1 MIPLGVNGIF
11 NFIKKSIFW
20 ITLSLSLLNNV
31 YAHSS
36 SNSYLTL
43 GTSND
48 VVTVRADIPLRDIDL
63 IFDLDSNR
71 NGQITWKE
79 VLGFDK
85 AISNWIDEGITL
97 SQNSKACQR
106 KDFDFQVSRHADG
119 VYLSNLSGFVCPK
132 EINISKDSL
141 TLGYDLIF
149 SHDAL
154 HRGLLKVDFA
164 EYQTSAIIGP
174 DKREV
179 LITQSDSKASS
190 TFLRYTVEG
199 IWHILIGA
207 DHILFLL
214 SLLLLAPFVIAKN
227 RVTQWQSQDKFKPV
241 FYDVLAVVSAFTIA
255 HSITLS
261 LSVLKWIDIPASFF
275 EPVIALSIVLTAI
288 NNLLGHSGLMR
299 WRLAFIFGLIHGFGF
314 ASVLLDLGLPTGTLA
329 AALAGFN
336 VGVEIG
342 QLLIVILFL
351 PIAWLL
357 RRTVFYRWV
366 IVIGGS
372 IAIIALGLYW
382 MLERIGLIS

>member
-1 MIPLGVNGIF
+1 MSFLQIINIYKA
-11 NFIKKSIFW
+11 ITIS
-20 ITLSLSLLNNV
+20 TLSIIFTFALSSNTF
-31 YAHSS
+31 AHSS

-43 GTSND
+43 STTDSLM
-48 VVTVRADIPLRDIDL
+48 TVRADIPLRDIDL

-71 NGQITWKE
+71 NGQITWRE
-79 VLGFDK
+79 VLEHDK
-85 AISNWIDEGITL
+85 EIYRWIDQGITL
-97 SQNSKACQR
+97 SHNGQACKR
-106 KDFDFQVSRHADG
+106 KDFDLQVSQHADG
-119 VYLSNLSGFVCPK
+119 VYLSNLSSFACP
-132 EINISKDSL
+132 ESINLKKDSL
-141 TLGYDLIF
+141 ALGYDLIF

-154 HRGLLKVDFA
+154 HRGLLKVDFP
-164 EYQTSAIIGP
+164 EYQTSAIISP

-179 LITQSDSKASS
+179 NISQSDSKASS
-190 TFLRYTVEG
+190 TFMRYTVEG

-214 SLLLLAPFVIAKN
+214 SLLLLAPFAISKN
-227 RVTQWQSQDKFKPV
+227 KVTQWEAQNKFKPV

-261 LSVLKWIDIPASFF
+261 LSVLKWVDIPASFF
-275 EPVIALSIVLTAI
+275 EPIIALSIVLTAV
-288 NNLLGHSGLMR
+288 NNLLGQSALKR

-336 VGVEIG
+336 VGVELG

-351 PIAWLL
+351 PTAWLL
-357 RRTVFYRWV
+357 RKTAFYRWV

-372 IAIIALGLYW
+372 LTIIALGIFWL
-382 MLERIGLIS
+382 LQRLGFIS